1 MATLTAPQQ
10 AALAATGSFS
20 WTRGTT
26 AQPFRPVAYADLV
39 DRVIAL
45 LDAEHIVVP
54 DREQF
59 VRRAVAG
66 LLAGHLILQGP
77 PGTGKTTIAKILAQA
92 FDAELRIVTATSEW
106 STYDVIGGLQPS
118 VSGGFAPLLGAV
130 PRTVLECAQ
139 SALDDTT
146 GTAAHQ
152 ATWLL
157 IDEFNRAD
165 IDKAIGPLYTVL
177 SSTAAADLE
186 RTPLELWF
194 ESGVRRQL
202 WVPARYRIIGT
213 MNDVDTSFVNA
224 MSQGLIRRFQFISL
238 LPEVGD
244 ATDEVNAAF
253 TQASNRW
260 QLERG
265 AAIQGDF
272 GVVVST
278 LVGLVTQLR
287 DPKLIGWPLGTAQV
301 LDVLRATFIRTD
313 GNEAN
318 LTGLDVLDE
327 AIADIIVPQAGNLT
341 IPKLKSIRQL
351 LEGTSLP
358 VAAKAVAHLE
368 NTSVTQF

>member
-26 AQPFRPVAYADLV
+26 AQPFRPVPYADLV

-54 DREQF
+54 NREQF

-77 PGTGKTTIAKILAQA
+77 PGTGKTTVAKILAQA

-130 PRTVLECAQ
+130 PKTVLECAQ

-177 SSTAAADLE
+177 SSTAAGDLE

-224 MSQGLIRRFQFISL
+224 MSQGLTRRFQFISL

-278 LVGLVTQLR
+278 LVSLVAQLR

-301 LDVLRATFIRTD
+301 LDVLRAIFIRTD

-341 IPKLKSIRQL
+341 IPKLKSIREL

>member
-1 MATLTAPQQ
+1 MTSLTASQQ

-20 WTRGTT
+20 WTSGTIT
-26 AQPFRPVAYADLV
+26 QPFRPVAFSDLV
-39 DRVIAL
+39 DRVINL
-45 LDAEHIVVP
+45 LDACHIVVP
-54 DREQF
+54 NAEQF

-66 LLAGHLILQGP
+66 LLAGHIILQGP
-77 PGTGKTTIAKILAQA
+77 PGTGKTTVAKILAQA
-92 FDAELRIVTATSEW
+92 FDADLRIVTATSEW

-118 VSGGFAPLLGAV
+118 ASGGFAPLLGAV
-130 PRTVLECAQ
+130 PKTVLECAQ
-139 SALDDTT
+139 SVLDDAT
-146 GTAAHQ
+146 GTASHQ

-202 WVPARYRIIGT
+202 WVPSRYRIIGT

-224 MSQGLIRRFQFISL
+224 MSQGLTRRFQFISL
-238 LPEVGD
+238 LPAVGD
-244 ATDEVNAAF
+244 ATDEVRAAF
-253 TQASNRW
+253 MQAANRW

-265 AAIQGDF
+265 AAIQGEF

-278 LVGLVTQLR
+278 LVSLVSQFR

-313 GNEAN
+313 GNDAN
-318 LTGLDVLDE
+318 LTDLDVLDE
-327 AIADIIVPQAGNLT
+327 AIADIIVPQTGNLT
-341 IPKLKSIRQL
+341 VPKLQSIAKL
-351 LEGTSLP
+351 LGDTGLP